1 MLVFDLLDFAQP
13 HLHIL
18 PHRFAQIGFG
28 GSGAALFGQPERLFA
43 KCGQLV
49 FLMIKHEYSQRVIA
63 LILTAF
69 LRRRQK
75 CGYRRYN
82 LCPIDRGA

>member
-1 MLVFDLLDFAQP
+1 
-13 HLHIL
+13 
-18 PHRFAQIGFG
+18 
-28 GSGAALFGQPERLFA
+28 
-43 KCGQLV
+43 
-49 FLMIKHEYSQRVIA
+49 MIKHEYSQRVIA

-82 LCPIDRGA
+82 LCPIIFSMELRHDHHESHAD